1 MVERVDDE
9 QAKIYVGMS
18 KDEIKAAP
26 DFNDE
31 DREDLGDSYDTYY
44 EPFGRRL

>member
-1 MVERVDDE
+1 
-9 QAKIYVGMS
+9 MS

-31 DREDLGDSYDTYY
+31 DRDIGDSYDTYY